1 MNARQKLENAKYFI
15 PLLNSYLKEN
25 DNLLYRLRKADED
38 SDIKSPSLQKLID
51 QAENAIKRETEEF
64 YDTLSLISSLE
75 DQKHR
80 TVIYMRYIE
89 NKTTAEIAIN
99 LDLKDE
105 RQVYR
110 LFKEANDQLDEI
122 MKDREQAVS

>member
-38 SDIKSPSLQKLID
+38 SDIKSPSLQKLIVKT
-51 QAENAIKRETEEF
+51 ENAIKRETEEF
-64 YDTLSLISSLE
+64 YDTLSLISSLK
-75 DQKHR
+75 DQKLR

-122 MKDREQAVS
+122 MKD